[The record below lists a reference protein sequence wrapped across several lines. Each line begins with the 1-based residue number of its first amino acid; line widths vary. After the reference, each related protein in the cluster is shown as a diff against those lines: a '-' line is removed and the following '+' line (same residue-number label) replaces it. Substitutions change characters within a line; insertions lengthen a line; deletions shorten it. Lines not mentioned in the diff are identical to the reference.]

1 MDNLWS
7 LFVGY
12 LQAGLFVLA
21 HMYGGN
27 ISLAIVTLSFMV
39 RLALLPLT
47 LRIARRSQ
55 QQQMRLKQ
63 IQPEL
68 ERLKKRY
75 RHDPEKLSQKT
86 MELYKKRNVQLLD
99 GAGFMGSLLQ
109 LPIFAGLFSAIKQGV
124 GSGGNFLWIKDI
136 SQPNILLA
144 LLIAALTFV
153 SSAMSPNIQQ
163 QGRTLST
170 LLPAILT
177 LFFVWRL
184 SAGLGLYL
192 AASTLVGM
200 LQAAILR
207 RKPL

>member
-7 LFVGY
+7 VFVGY

-21 HMYGGN
+21 HLYGGN
-27 ISLAIVTLSFMV
+27 VSLAIITLSFMV

-55 QQQMRLKQ
+55 QQQLRLQ
-63 IQPEL
+63 EIQPEL
-68 ERLKKRY
+68 ERLKKHY
-75 RHDPEKLSQKT
+75 RSNPEKLSQKT
-86 MELYKKRNVQLLD
+86 LELYKKRDVQLLD
-99 GAGFMGSLLQ
+99 GAGLMGNLLQ

-124 GSGGNFLWIKDI
+124 GSGGRFLWIADI

-153 SSAMSPNIQQ
+153 TSVLSPNSQQ
-163 QGRTLST
+163 QGRNLFL
-170 LLPAILT
+170 LLPALLT

-184 SAGLGLYL
+184 SAGLGLYW
-192 AASTLVGM
+192 AASSLVGM
-200 LQAAILR
+200 LQAAMLR
-207 RKPL
+207 RRPL